1 MASSNFNKLPRNK
14 ASLFESMADMENS
27 QRTNLAATLADILT
41 VDLAEA
47 NDLINQY
54 PEDALGLYTA
64 FAETV
69 QEHGDHAR
77 EWRQHTMAL
86 LPLAFWVPADDQNG
100 PHLVE
105 DNPYASLK
113 YLSQREMDH
122 VKALAQLN
130 NRRALHKAITE
141 LLVQKVHTKY
151 APLLSWEDKT
161 PGSFD
166 GEERYPHLKDMALW
180 QLLELVQR
188 FFSIEY
194 AREEQ
199 KLRARLQVP
208 ETQATPVAYIAE
220 LARSAA
226 ELVEFMLASW
236 NIKSMFSWDPY
247 DIGTIVVGAE
257 PEEVADI
264 GQRGHLIL
272 RVLCNLGANRIFLER
287 SHIHH
292 LSEIGAKMNQ
302 DLLEALNRNGVHSAP
317 DPEVYRYDEEGI
329 RCLLLKWFGPGGVLE
344 HDSNLPVC
352 LHGQDLEVVL
362 AQAKQIQYQYARSRG
377 FLAPEEHLSLYS
389 CFLFAVALTACF
401 AAKIKLPD
409 EFSQGKE
416 KPVIPARNLGE
427 RRMELV
433 RPEALE
439 LLKAMYGQLQ
449 YGNPN
454 TALLGSGVQD
464 YSRHYRMRH
473 AHLQQ
478 LLFNVF
484 KRLSP
489 SQLLEFDRIMMR
501 LVQKNESGLDDID
514 RKATSAADR
523 MTRFELALQY
533 FYRVPQ

>member
-1 MASSNFNKLPRNK
+1 MVSSKFTKLSRNMASM
-14 ASLFESMADMENS
+14 FESMADMENS
-27 QRTNLAATLADILT
+27 QRANLATTLADILT
-41 VDLAEA
+41 VDLSEA
-47 NDLINQY
+47 NDLISKY

-86 LPLAFWVPADDQNG
+86 LPRDYWVPADNQDG
-100 PHLVE
+100 PHLVA
-105 DNPYASLK
+105 DSPYASLK

-122 VKALAQLN
+122 VKALAQLS
-130 NRRALHKAITE
+130 NRRALHTAITE
-141 LLVQKVHTKY
+141 PLVQKVYAKY
-151 APLLSWEDKT
+151 EPLLLWEEKT

-180 QLLELVQR
+180 QLLELVER

-199 KLRARLQVP
+199 KLRERLQVP
-208 ETQATPVAYIAE
+208 ETEATPVAHIEE

-226 ELVEFMLASW
+226 ELVDLLLAGW

-247 DIGTIVVGAE
+247 DIGTFVVGAE

-272 RVLCNLGANRIFLER
+272 RALCNLGANRVLLER
-287 SHIHH
+287 SRIHH
-292 LSEIGAKMNQ
+292 LSGIGAKMNQ
-302 DLLEALNRNGVHSAP
+302 DLLEALNRNGVYSAP
-317 DPEVYRYDEEGI
+317 DPEVYCYDEEGI
-329 RCLLLKWFGPGGVLE
+329 RRLLLQWFGPGGVLE
-344 HDSNLPVC
+344 HDAILPVC
-352 LHGQDLEVVL
+352 LQGQDLEVVL
-362 AQAKQIQYQYARSRG
+362 AQAKQIQYQYSRSRG
-377 FLAPEEHLSLYS
+377 FLATEEHLSLYS

-401 AAKIKLPD
+401 GAKIKLPD
-409 EFSQGKE
+409 EFTQGKE

-439 LLKAMYGQLQ
+439 LLKAMYGQLL
-449 YGNPN
+449 YGNPG
-454 TALLGSGVQD
+454 TELHASGIQD
-464 YSRHYRMRH
+464 YACHYRMRH

-478 LLFNVF
+478 LLFNTF

-501 LVQKNESGLDDID
+501 LVQKNESGLQDLD

-533 FYRVPQ
+533 FYQVPQ

>member
-47 NDLINQY
+47 DDLIDQY

-86 LPLAFWVPADDQNG
+86 LPHSYWVPAADQDG
-100 PHLVE
+100 PHLVA
-105 DNPYASLK
+105 DSPYASLK
-113 YLSQREMDH
+113 YLSQREVDH
-122 VKALAQLN
+122 VKALAQLS
-130 NRRALHKAITE
+130 NRRALHTAITE
-141 LLVQKVHTKY
+141 LLVQKVHAKY
-151 APLLSWEDKT
+151 APLLSWEEKT
-161 PGSFD
+161 PGSFK

-180 QLLELVQR
+180 ELLELVER

-208 ETQATPVAYIAE
+208 ETEATPVAHIAV

-226 ELVEFMLASW
+226 ELVDLLLAGW
-236 NIKSMFSWDPY
+236 NIKSMFSWTPY
-247 DIGTIVVGAE
+247 DIGTFVVGAE

-272 RVLCNLGANRIFLER
+272 RVLCNLGANRVLLER
-287 SHIHH
+287 SRIHH
-292 LSEIGAKMNQ
+292 LSGIGAKMNQ

-329 RCLLLKWFGPGGVLE
+329 RSLLLQWFGPGGVLE
-344 HDSNLPVC
+344 HDAILPVC
-352 LHGQDLEVVL
+352 LQGQDLEVVL
-362 AQAKQIQYQYARSRG
+362 AQAKQIQYQYSRSRG
-377 FLAPEEHLSLYS
+377 FLAPEEHLSLHS

-409 EFSQGKE
+409 EFTQGKE

-439 LLKAMYGQLQ
+439 LLKAMYGQLL
-449 YGNPN
+449 YGNPG
-454 TALLGSGVQD
+454 TELLASGVQD
-464 YSRHYRMRH
+464 YARHYKMRH

-478 LLFNVF
+478 LLFNMF
-484 KRLSP
+484 KCLSP

-501 LVQKNESGLDDID
+501 LVQKNESGLDDRD
-514 RKATSAADR
+514 RKVTSAADR
-523 MTRFELALQY
+523 MTRFELALRY
-533 FYRVPQ
+533 FYQVPQ